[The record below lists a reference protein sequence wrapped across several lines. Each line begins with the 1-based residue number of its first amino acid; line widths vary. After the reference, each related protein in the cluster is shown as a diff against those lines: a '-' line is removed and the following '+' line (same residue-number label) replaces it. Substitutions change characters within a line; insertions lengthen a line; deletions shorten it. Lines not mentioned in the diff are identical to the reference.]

1 MLTKQYYP
9 IINTPVH
16 ASVTLL
22 TETPF
27 HAKLREDIVEGD
39 PDSVF
44 RDALPVFHGL
54 SVSGDV
60 QGKYVYVGYGR
71 KRDFDALVAQGE
83 HLARIQQ
90 ERH

>member
-1 MLTKQYYP
+1 MLTRQYYP

-83 HLARIQQ
+83 PLVQVQ
-90 ERH
+90 

>member
-1 MLTKQYYP
+1 M
-9 IINTPVH
+9 NTPVH
-16 ASVTLL
+16 TSVTLL

-39 PDSVF
+39 PDSDQ

-71 KRDFDALVAQGE
+71 KTDFDALVAKGE
-83 HLARIQQ
+83 RRGRVAG
-90 ERH
+90 